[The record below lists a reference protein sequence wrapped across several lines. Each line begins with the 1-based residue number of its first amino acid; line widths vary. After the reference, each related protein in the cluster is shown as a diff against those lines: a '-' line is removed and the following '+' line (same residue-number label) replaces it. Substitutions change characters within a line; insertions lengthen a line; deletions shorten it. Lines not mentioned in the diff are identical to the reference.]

1 MRCIVLFACLM
12 ASPALADDRLV
23 VSLPA
28 DVREGFRAEMRDHM
42 DSLDD
47 LLMALAAGDF
57 AGAADIAELRM
68 DFGHRMS
75 QTLLESGLTAEQV
88 RAFNERRRAAGW
100 QPGQG
105 AGAGGGG
112 QGGGFGRYLPDEFR
126 AMGMTMHEAAQV
138 FAASARAVDGPADAA
153 TYAQVLGDLQF
164 VTSTCRSCHAT
175 FRIE

>member
-1 MRCIVLFACLM
+1 MRCFVLALLLL
-12 ASPALADDRLV
+12 AGPALADDRIV
-23 VSLPA
+23 VSLPI
-28 DVREGFRAEMRDHM
+28 DVREDFRAEMRDHM
-42 DSLDD
+42 ASLDD
-47 LLMALAAGDF
+47 LLVELAAGDF
-57 AGAADIAELRM
+57 QAAADIAEVRM

-75 QTLLESGLTAEQV
+75 AALLEGGMTPEQI

-105 AGAGGGG
+105 AGMGGGG
-112 QGGGFGRYLPDEFR
+112 QGGGYARYLPDEFR

-138 FAASARAVDGPADAA
+138 FAASARAVDAPADAA
-153 TYAQVLGDLQF
+153 TYARVLGDLQF